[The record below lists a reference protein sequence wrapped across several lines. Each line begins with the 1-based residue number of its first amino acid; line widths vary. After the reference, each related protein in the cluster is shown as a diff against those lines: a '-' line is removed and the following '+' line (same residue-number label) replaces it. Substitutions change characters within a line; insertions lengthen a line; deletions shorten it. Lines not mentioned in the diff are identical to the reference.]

1 LEIILFNNK
10 INSRFNKV
18 TSTNYVAKLDQ
29 TSEIWLFN
37 CIENIQHIFLKS
49 QLKSSQITKIFI
61 SGTSFKYTAGL
72 PGLLSSLTLSGK
84 INPISIYGPIS
95 LKVYVQACTKYS
107 QTNFSFPVNFYAA
120 RYGKLVSEQSY
131 TVICLPLSSNNL
143 LYGFTILKKQQQG
156 VFNLKKAITLNISQG
171 PIYGELKGKYNFLSP
186 DGYYLHGEDF
196 CSSTTLGNKISIPV
210 PVKYSRIISEMHWLC
225 SYTAESNPHVH
236 QQATKYLLSN
246 IQTDVMSYQVSHD
259 NNLIE

>member
-1 LEIILFNNK
+1 MEIILFDNK

-18 TSTNYVAKLDQ
+18 TSTNYAAKLDQ

-37 CIENIQHIFLKS
+37 CIENTQHIFLKS
-49 QLKSSQITKIFI
+49 QLKLSQITKIFI
-61 SGTSFKYTAGL
+61 SGTSFKYAAGL

-84 INPISIYGPIS
+84 INTVSIYGPNS
-95 LKVYVQACTKYS
+95 LKAYLQACTKYS
-107 QTNFSFPVNFYAA
+107 QTNFSFSVNFHAVS
-120 RYGKLVSEQSY
+120 YGKLVSGQSY
-131 TVICLPLSSNNL
+131 TVICLPLSSNKL

-171 PIYGELKGKYNFLSP
+171 PIYGELKGKHNFLSP

-196 CSSTTLGNKISIPV
+196 SSSTTLGNKISIPV
-210 PVKYSRIISEMHWLC
+210 VLKYSRIISEMHWLS
-225 SYTAESNPHVH
+225 SYTVKSNTYPH

-246 IQTDVMSYQVSHD
+246 IETNVMNYQVSQD